1 MTAFAVTVIGDDRPG
16 IVAAVTSALADL
28 GANLEDSSMTILRG
42 RFAMT
47 LIAQAAVTEAAIR
60 AALVPAERRLGVHTT
75 VAEVGPETAEAVP
88 AGSHYLLS
96 LHGADRPGIVAAIT
110 GLVADC
116 HGNITDMTTRLA
128 GDLYVLVCEVDLPGD
143 VDAEQ
148 LDRDLAEL
156 AAGLGVH
163 ASLRAAE
170 AELL

>member
-47 LIAQAAVTEAAIR
+47 LIVQ
-60 AALVPAERRLGVHTT
+60 VPADAEAVRAGLAPVERSLGVHAT
-75 VAEVGPETAEAVP
+75 VSDVGPEP
-88 AGSHYLLS
+88 AAGGEDRQHHVLS

-110 GLVADC
+110 GLLAAQG
-116 HGNITDMTTRLA
+116 GNVTDMTTRLA
-128 GDLYVLVCEVDLPGD
+128 GDLYVLVCEVDLPAGA
-143 VDAEQ
+143 DADA
-148 LDRDLAEL
+148 LVADLTAL
-156 AAGLGVH
+156 AGRLGVH
-163 ASLRAAE
+163 ATLRPAD

>member
-16 IVAAVTSALADL
+16 IVAAVTSTLADL

-47 LIAQAAVTEAAIR
+47 LIAQAATTQAAIR
-60 AALVPAERRLGVHTT
+60 DALAPVEQRLGVHTT
-75 VAEVGPETAEAVP
+75 VAEVGPESAATAP

-110 GLVADC
+110 GLVAEC
-116 HGNITDMTTRLA
+116 HGNITDLTTRLA

-143 VDAEQ
+143 VDAGQ
-148 LDRDLAEL
+148 LDRDLADL

-163 ASLRAAE
+163 ASLRPAE

>member
-47 LIAQAAVTEAAIR
+47 LIAQASASD
-60 AALVPAERRLGVHTT
+60 AALREALQPVERRLAVHTT
-75 VAEVGPETAEAVP
+75 VAQVGAVETPDDAP
-88 AGSHYLLS
+88 GSHYVLS

-110 GLVADC
+110 GLVADR
-116 HGNITDMTTRLA
+116 HGNITDLTTRLA
-128 GDLYVLVCEVDLPGD
+128 GELYVLVCEVDLPGD
-143 VDAEQ
+143 VDAEE

-156 AAGLGVH
+156 ATGLGVH
-163 ASLRAAE
+163 ASLRSAE